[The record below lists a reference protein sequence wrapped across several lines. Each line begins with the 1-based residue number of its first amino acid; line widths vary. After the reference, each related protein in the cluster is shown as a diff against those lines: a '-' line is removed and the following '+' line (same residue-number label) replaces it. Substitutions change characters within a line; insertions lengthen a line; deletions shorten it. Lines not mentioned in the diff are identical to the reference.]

1 MKLLL
6 TGSSGFIGGY
16 FQDNYS
22 ERYDI
27 ETFSFLKDDL
37 DNLDLTQV
45 DTVIHLSALVHQMG
59 GAAKEEYARVNV
71 DNTLALA
78 QKAKQGGVKQFIF
91 MSSVKVYGEES
102 DTPYSETTKCEPIDE
117 YGVSKLEAENR
128 LREMV
133 DESFTVSILRTPIVY
148 GKGVKA
154 NILNLVKL
162 VDKVP
167 VLPFGGIKNRRSMV
181 YIGNLCDMIEKLC
194 ESKISG
200 TFLAGDDRP
209 VSTTGL
215 IEIIAKVRNR
225 KVVLLNIP
233 LFPQLLK
240 TVKPSFYKRLYES
253 LEVDNG
259 WSKQILD
266 FENKTST
273 EEGIEKMLEG
283 MQ

>member
-6 TGSSGFIGGY
+6 TGSSGFIGSY
-16 FQDNYS
+16 FQSNYGDKC
-22 ERYDI
+22 DI
-27 ETFSFLKDDL
+27 ETFSFLKDDF
-37 DNLDLTQV
+37 DSLDLTQV

-59 GAAKEEYARVNV
+59 GAAKEKYTKVNV

-78 QKAKQGGVKQFIF
+78 QKAKQSGVKQFVFI
-91 MSSVKVYGEES
+91 SSVKVYGEET
-102 DTPYSETTKCEPIDE
+102 DTPYTEVTKCEPQDD
-117 YGVSKLEAENR
+117 YGKSKLAAEN
-128 LREMV
+128 LLMEME
-133 DESFTVSILRTPIVY
+133 DNNFIVSILRTPIVY

-167 VLPFGGIKNRRSMV
+167 ILPFGSISNRRSMV
-181 YIGNLCDMIEKLC
+181 YIGNLCDMIERLYEC
-194 ESKISG
+194 KISG
-200 TFLAGDDRP
+200 TFLAGDDQP

-225 KVVLLNIP
+225 QVVLLNIP

-253 LEVDNG
+253 LEVDNHWTKKVLG
-259 WSKQILD
+259 
-266 FENKTST
+266 FENKVST
-273 EEGIEKMLEG
+273 EEGIRKMLEG